1 VVADRVSMGDAT
13 RPNAYSPGAA
23 SDWSDE
29 PLTPGAE
36 RWFEELPDG
45 DWQAR
50 GGTTSVGP

>member
-1 VVADRVSMGDAT
+1 MGDAT

-29 PLTPGAE
+29 SLTPGAE